1 MATLVE
7 NCVCVCGTCLRLH
20 ILATSAC
27 SGGKMGWKR
36 YLRIV
41 TGAS

>member
-7 NCVCVCGTCLRLH
+7 NCVCLWGMLRLPF
-20 ILATSAC
+20 LATSAC
-27 SGGKMGWKR
+27 SSGKMGWKR